1 MGDGENLLDDDELA
15 CGAFIGS
22 NTTFHGGGN
31 SNPISVDGVFQI
43 NQDVDPLSNSED
55 SDSEDEVENTYSSK
69 GKRLRKQAGDK
80 K

>member
-22 NTTFHGGGN
+22 DTTFHAGGN
-31 SNPISVDGVFQI
+31 RVFQI
-43 NQDVDPLSNSED
+43 NQDEDPLSDNDE
-55 SDSEDEVENTYSSK
+55 SDSGDEVENTYNSK
-69 GKRLRKQAGDK
+69 GKRLRKQVGDK